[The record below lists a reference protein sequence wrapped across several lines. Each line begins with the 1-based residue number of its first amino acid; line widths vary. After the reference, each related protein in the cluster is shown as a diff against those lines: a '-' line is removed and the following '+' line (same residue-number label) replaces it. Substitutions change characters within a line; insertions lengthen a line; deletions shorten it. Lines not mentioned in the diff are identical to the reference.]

1 MRDTFKLIQRQARI
15 ETRHDTLVRG
25 GSINALRAARGS
37 ETMTKTH
44 LRRSYDSNNE
54 RGLKRVLRAGMVR
67 LSDQPLPR
75 LILLPASPLRST
87 LPNHDD

>member
-1 MRDTFKLIQRQARI
+1 
-15 ETRHDTLVRG
+15 
-25 GSINALRAARGS
+25 
-37 ETMTKTH
+37 MTKTH

-75 LILLPASPLRST
+75 LTLLPASPLRST

>member
-1 MRDTFKLIQRQARI
+1 MRDTFKLTQRQARI
-15 ETRHDTLVRG
+15 EPRHDTLVRG

-44 LRRSYDSNNE
+44 LRRSYDSNE

-75 LILLPASPLRST
+75 LVLLPVSPVAIDVAE
-87 LPNHDD
+87 P

>member
-1 MRDTFKLIQRQARI
+1 
-15 ETRHDTLVRG
+15 
-25 GSINALRAARGS
+25 
-37 ETMTKTH
+37 MTKTH

>member
-1 MRDTFKLIQRQARI
+1 MRDTFKLTQRQARI

-25 GSINALRAARGS
+25 GSINALRAARGGGS

-75 LILLPASPLRST
+75 LTHLWHPVAIDVAEP
-87 LPNHDD
+87 